1 MVVVE
6 GSEWILEIFWNY
18 CCQDSD
24 TRVRERRSGGGSRV
38 LAVQVDGD
46 MLRDRERWTGWGLG
60 TKRYPFF
67 TLVRSPLSNL
77 V

>member
-1 MVVVE
+1 M
-6 GSEWILEIFWNY
+6 
-18 CCQDSD
+18 
-24 TRVRERRSGGGSRV
+24 RERRSGGGSRV